1 MGLAT
6 REKIAHGRTHKI
18 VHHRGQSEKLSLRET
33 LPLVPTERIQSHRG
47 VVHLLERAREKAK
60 PSPRP
65 RRKLR
70 PGRAL
75 DSSLLLEALHLQGT
89 GTVELASCTERG
101 CAQKEKTAINGIH
114 LSVLTSRTAPV
125 NMVRAAP

>member
-33 LPLVPTERIQSHRG
+33 LPLALTEKVRTHPG
-47 VVHLLERAREKAK
+47 VVHLPEKAREKAK
-60 PSPRP
+60 PNPRP

-70 PGRAL
+70 PERAL

-89 GTVELASCTERG
+89 RTVELASCTERG
-101 CAQKEKTAINGIH
+101 CAPKEKTATNGIH
-114 LSVLTSRTAPV
+114 LSVLISRTAPV
-125 NMVRAAP
+125 NMVRVAP

>member
-6 REKIAHGRTHKI
+6 REKIAHGRTHRI

-33 LPLVPTERIQSHRG
+33 LPQVLTERERTHQG
-47 VVHLLERAREKAK
+47 VVHLPGKAREKAK
-60 PSPRP
+60 PNPRP
-65 RRKLR
+65 KRKLR
-70 PGRAL
+70 PERAL

-101 CAQKEKTAINGIH
+101 CAPKEKTATNGIH
-114 LSVLTSRTAPV
+114 LSALNLRTAPA